1 MKTQVIVRTFI
12 DTTYQVGTL
21 KKLLIDGYKVV
32 HSNVIKRG
40 DIAVEYI
47 VEKETKPIAAY
58 CQRCKKDTVHKV
70 HELEDGRI
78 FIVCTICSE
87 TGTKEK

>member
-1 MKTQVIVRTFI
+1 MKTQVIVRTFV

-32 HSNVIKRG
+32 HSNVINRG

-58 CQRCKKDTVHKV
+58 CQQCKKDTVHKV

-87 TGTKEK
+87 TGIKEK

>member
-1 MKTQVIVRTFI
+1 MKIQAIVRTKVDNI
-12 DTTYQVGTL
+12 YPVDQL

-32 HSNVIKRG
+32 HSNVINRG

-47 VEKETKPIAAY
+47 VEKETKPIATY
-58 CQRCKKDTVHKV
+58 CQQCKKVTIHKV
-70 HELEDGRI
+70 HELEDERI
-78 FIVCTICSE
+78 YIVCTICSE